1 MTAFQSWQP
10 PYHAMC
16 PQPGR
21 DDLFLVILVNGFR
34 MDIRGIDEW
43 RYWWEHAGTL
53 AQEHKVNIKV
63 LPMTG
68 SELMNFCG
76 FKPEPGPLRPMSAIL
91 SFTRVPYAIAE
102 TWCSATVRLPTSDGK
117 QWTFSCRWER
127 RCNEVWPART

>member
-76 FKPEPGPLRPMSAIL
+76 FKPEPGPLRPMAELKERDPEFYEGAIRNCRDVVFSDRASA
-91 SFTRVPYAIAE
+91 
-102 TWCSATVRLPTSDGK
+102 D
-117 QWTFSCRWER
+117 QR
-127 RCNEVWPART
+127 REAVDLLMQMGAPLQ